1 MDTMKVCAGCGA
13 PLAADAPQG
22 LCPQCLIKQGLE
34 TRAATTAASGMA
46 NFVAPLPVELARHFP
61 QLEVLELMGQGG
73 MGAVYKARQKGLD
86 RVVALKILPPAAG
99 RDPAFAERFTR
110 EARALARLNHPNI
123 VTVHD
128 FGQAGDYFYFF
139 MEYVDGANLRQ
150 GIRARTLQ
158 PKEALAI
165 IPQICEALQYAH
177 DEGIVHR
184 DIKPENILL
193 DRRGRVKIAD
203 FGLAKLLGRSAADF
217 TLTGAQQVMGTPH
230 YMAPEQF
237 EKPLEVDHRADIYAL
252 GVVLYEMLTG
262 EVPMGA
268 FAPPSQKVQIDVR
281 LDEVVLRTL
290 AREPDRRYQKVSQLQ
305 TDVENIAGIVANL
318 PLNVRRALGFEYR
331 SKATLFGLPVV
342 HIATGTD
349 PATGRRRVAKG
360 ILAFG
365 EIAKGVIAFGGI
377 AMGGL
382 TFGGISIGVVPIGG
396 LGLGLFPFAG
406 LAVGMVMG
414 YGGVVIAPIAVGGLA
429 VGWYA
434 VGGTALG
441 AHAYGGNARDPIAR
455 EFFKQWTGPG
465 LLYGSLALMLVMTLI
480 SMLVPWLVQRRTLKK
495 EQAPH

>member
-13 PLAADAPQG
+13 PLTADAPQD
-22 LCPQCLIKQGLE
+22 LCPQCLLKQGLE
-34 TRAATTAASGMA
+34 TRVETTAANVLA
-46 NFVAPLPVELARHFP
+46 NFVPPAPTELARHFP
-61 QLEVLELMGQGG
+61 QLEILELMGQGG

-128 FGQAGDYFYFF
+128 FGQAGEYFYFL

-150 GIRARTLQ
+150 SIRARTLL
-158 PKEALAI
+158 PKEALATV
-165 IPQICEALQYAH
+165 PQICEALQYAH

-268 FAPPSQKVQIDVR
+268 FAPPSQKVHIDVR
-281 LDEVVLRTL
+281 LDDVVLRTL
-290 AREPDRRYQKVSQLQ
+290 AREPERRYQKVSQLK
-305 TDVENIAGIVANL
+305 TDVENISGIVANL
-318 PLNVRRALGFEYR
+318 PLSVRRALGFEYR
-331 SKATLFGLPVV
+331 SKATLFGLPLV
-342 HIATGTD
+342 HIATGAD
-349 PATGRRRVAKG
+349 SVTGRRRVAKG
-360 ILAFG
+360 IVAFG
-365 EIAKGVIAFGGI
+365 ERATGFIAFGGI

-382 TFGGISIGVVPIGG
+382 TFGGISLGVLPIGG
-396 LGLGLFPFAG
+396 LSFGLFPYAG
-406 LAVGMVMG
+406 LAIGLVMG
-414 YGGVVIAPIAVGGLA
+414 YGGVVVAPIALGGLA

-434 VGGTALG
+434 AGGAAIG
-441 AHAYGGNARDPIAR
+441 VHAHDPIAW
-455 EFFKQWTGPG
+455 EFFKHWYSRG
-465 LLYGSLALMLVMTLI
+465 LVFGALALMLVMTATSI
-480 SMLVPWLVQRRTLKK
+480 FVPRLVQRRMLKK
-495 EQAPH
+495 EQALP

>member
-1 MDTMKVCAGCGA
+1 MDTMRVCAGCGA
-13 PLAADAPQG
+13 PLTADAPQG
-22 LCPQCLIKQGLE
+22 LCPQCLLKQGLE
-34 TRAATTAASGMA
+34 TRVETTATVLA
-46 NFVAPLPVELARHFP
+46 NFVAPPPAELARHFP
-61 QLEVLELMGQGG
+61 QLDILELMGQGG

-128 FGQAGDYFYFF
+128 FGQAGDYFYFL

-150 GIRARTLQ
+150 SIRARTLR
-158 PKEALAI
+158 PREALAT

-217 TLTGAQQVMGTPH
+217 TLTGAQQIMGTPH

-237 EKPLEVDHRADIYAL
+237 ERPLEVDHRADIYAL

-268 FAPPSQKVQIDVR
+268 FAPPSQKVQVDVR

-290 AREPDRRYQKVSQLQ
+290 AREPERRYQKVSQLQ

-318 PLNVRRALGFEYR
+318 PPNLRRALGFEYR
-331 SKATLFGLPVV
+331 SKATLWGLPLV
-342 HIATGTD
+342 HIVAGTD
-349 PATGRRRVAKG
+349 PVTGRRRVAKG
-360 ILAFG
+360 I
-365 EIAKGVIAFGGI
+365 IAFGDVARGFV
-377 AMGGL
+377 ASGGMAFGVVAFGGL
-382 TFGGISIGVVPIGG
+382 PIG
-396 LGLGLFPFAG
+396 
-406 LAVGMVMG
+406 
-414 YGGVVIAPIAVGGLA
+414 IISVGGLA
-429 VGWYA
+429 LGFA
-434 VGGTALG
+434 ALG
-441 AHAYGGNARDPIAR
+441 GVAIGLVIRDR
-455 EFFKQWTGPG
+455 KSTR
-465 LLYGSLALMLVMTLI
+465 LN
-480 SMLVPWLVQRRTLKK
+480 
-495 EQAPH
+495 

>member
-1 MDTMKVCAGCGA
+1 
-13 PLAADAPQG
+13 
-22 LCPQCLIKQGLE
+22 
-34 TRAATTAASGMA
+34 
-46 NFVAPLPVELARHFP
+46 
-61 QLEVLELMGQGG
+61 
-73 MGAVYKARQKGLD
+73 
-86 RVVALKILPPAAG
+86 
-99 RDPAFAERFTR
+99 
-110 EARALARLNHPNI
+110 
-123 VTVHD
+123 
-128 FGQAGDYFYFF
+128 
-139 MEYVDGANLRQ
+139 
-150 GIRARTLQ
+150 
-158 PKEALAI
+158 
-165 IPQICEALQYAH
+165 
-177 DEGIVHR
+177 
-184 DIKPENILL
+184 
-193 DRRGRVKIAD
+193 
-203 FGLAKLLGRSAADF
+203 
-217 TLTGAQQVMGTPH
+217 
-230 YMAPEQF
+230 
-237 EKPLEVDHRADIYAL
+237 
-252 GVVLYEMLTG
+252 MLTG